1 MDHTPDGANDL
12 LRGQAQAALA
22 VAGRLGE
29 MLARQRAER
38 QQELQ
43 RAANEERRKLEERF
57 EAERAMMRT
66 QLAAVHQPQFWEDAQ
81 PQDIATHYALAQQWE
96 PFDDMARLSREHMHD
111 EIKDRYDLTPQQF
124 LGGNAASLEAGVDE
138 TQEKEAE
145 GQEAQQSSIQV
156 GRQSA
161 AVAAGNLQN
170 DTDTQD
176 AAAKAEDLWDSGD
189 RRAQLADRLM
199 DTFGHTEEGKEAV
212 TAVLA
217 ADRDQG
223 THPRESVRSRHKLL
237 KGKKLTG
244 RGAARE
250 REVGLGIP
258 GVVDG

>member
-57 EAERAMMRT
+57 EAERAVMRT
-66 QLAAVHQPQFWEDAQ
+66 QLTAVHEPQFWESAH

-111 EIKDRYDLTPQQF
+111 EIKVRYDLTPEQF
-124 LGGNAASLEAGVDE
+124 LDGNAASSEAGVDE
-138 TQEKEAE
+138 TRGKAVEK
-145 GQEAQQSSIQV
+145 QEAQQENPEAEQ
-156 GRQSA
+156 QA
-161 AVAAGNLQN
+161 AMVATGDLQN
-170 DTDTQD
+170 DVDTQN
-176 AAAKAEDLWDSGD
+176 AATEAEDVWDSGN
-189 RRAQLADRLM
+189 RRAQLAERLM
-199 DTFGHTEEGKEAV
+199 DTFGHTDEGKEAV

-223 THPRESVRSRHKLL
+223 THPRESVRSGHKLV
-237 KGKKLTG
+237 KGKKFTS
-244 RGAARE
+244 RGAGRE
-250 REVGLGIP
+250 REVGLG
-258 GVVDG
+258 

>member
-43 RAANEERRKLEERF
+43 RAANTERRQLEERF
-57 EAERAMMRT
+57 EAERAVMRT
-66 QLAAVHQPQFWEDAQ
+66 QLAAVHQPQFWESAQ

-111 EIKDRYDLTPQQF
+111 EIKNRYNFTPEQF
-124 LGGNAASLEAGVDE
+124 LDGNAGPPASGVDE
-138 TQEKEAE
+138 TPRKATEEREAE
-145 GQEAQQSSIQV
+145 QENAEA

-161 AVAAGNLQN
+161 MVFAGNLQN
-170 DTDTQD
+170 DIDTEN
-176 AAAKAEDLWDSGD
+176 AGAPAEDVWDSDD
-189 RRAQLADRLM
+189 RRTQLAERLM

-212 TAVLA
+212 TSVLA

-223 THPRESVRSRHKLL
+223 THPRESVRGGHKLM
-237 KGKKLTG
+237 KGKKFIG

-250 REVGLGIP
+250 REVGLG
-258 GVVDG
+258 

>member
-43 RAANEERRKLEERF
+43 RAANEERRQLEERF

-66 QLAAVHQPQFWEDAQ
+66 QLAAVHQPQFWESAQ

-111 EIKDRYDLTPQQF
+111 EIRGRYDLTPEQF
-124 LGGNAASLEAGVDE
+124 LDGSASPSEVVVDAP
-138 TQEKEAE
+138 QEKTTEE
-145 GQEAQQSSIQV
+145 QEAQQSNIQA

-161 AVAAGNLQN
+161 AVAAGDLQN
-170 DTDTQD
+170 DTDTVN
-176 AAAKAEDLWDSGD
+176 AAAVTEDLWDSGN
-189 RRAQLADRLM
+189 RRAQLAERLM
-199 DTFGHTEEGKEAV
+199 DTFGHTDEGKEAV

-223 THPRESVRSRHKLL
+223 THPRESVRSGHKLV
-237 KGKKLTG
+237 KGQKFTS
-244 RGAARE
+244 RGTVRE
-250 REVGLGIP
+250 RDVGLC
-258 GVVDG
+258 